1 MKNIRSRSLKEI
13 LKIRNEKINPCLSVS
28 YDQPLKIVKGRGVW
42 LYDDKGIKYLDMV
55 NNVSHVGHCHP
66 KVTQAAIE
74 QMQQLN
80 TNSRYLHD
88 NLAEYSVKLLDTF
101 PKELS
106 VIFLCC
112 TGSEANELA
121 LRLAS
126 AKTSGDQIITVDG
139 AYHGN
144 TQKLIDISPYKHNSK
159 GGNGAPDYVQVVPIP
174 DEYRGRLSNKKHV
187 INAGYEYAQF
197 LDKAIE
203 NIHGNGKILSAFICE
218 SLLGCGGQMP
228 LPEGYLAEAYQKVHA
243 AGGVCIADE
252 VQVGFGRC
260 GTHMWSF
267 EKQNVVPDIVT
278 LGKPIGNGHPLA
290 AVVTTREIADAFN
303 NGMEYFNTFSANPVS
318 CAIGL
323 SVLEVIEDEN
333 LQKNALTIGNYMIQE
348 LRKIKPH
355 CHYMGDVRGTGFYI
369 GVEFVIDK
377 KSKVPAADIVD
388 NVVQLLRDKK
398 ILLSTDGPDHNVLKI
413 KPPMVFNKTHADLF
427 LSSLVDSLKEL
438 DYWIE

>member
-1 MKNIRSRSLKEI
+1 MKNIRSRSTQEI
-13 LKIRNEKINPCLSVS
+13 LKIRNDSINPCLSVS

-42 LYDDKGIKYLDMV
+42 LYDDEGNKFLDMV

-66 KVTQAAIE
+66 KVTQAAID

-106 VIFLCC
+106 VVFLCC

-121 LRLAS
+121 LRLAR
-126 AKTSGDQIITVDG
+126 AKTDGDQIISVDG

-144 TQKLIDISPYKHNSK
+144 TQTLIDISPYKHNSK
-159 GGNGAPDYVQVVPIP
+159 GGKGAPDYVQVVPIP
-174 DEYRGRLSNKKHV
+174 DIYRGSLCSV
-187 INAGYEYAQF
+187 PNAGYEYAQF
-197 LDKAIE
+197 LDQAIE
-203 NIHGNGKILSAFICE
+203 NIQNKGKKLSAFICE

-228 LPEGYLAEAYQKVHA
+228 LPEGYLTEAYQKVHA

-267 EKQNVVPDIVT
+267 EKQNVIPDIVT
-278 LGKPIGNGHPLA
+278 LGKPIGNGHPMA

-303 NGMEYFNTFSANPVS
+303 NGMEYFNTFGANPVS

-323 SVLEVIEDEN
+323 SVLEVIEEEK
-333 LQKNALTIGNYMIQE
+333 LQANAQSIGNYMMEE
-348 LRKIKPH
+348 LQKLTPH
-355 CHYMGDVRGTGFYI
+355 CAYMGDVRGTGFYI
-369 GVEFVIDK
+369 GVEFVKDLT
-377 KSKVPAADIVD
+377 SKQPAADIVD
-388 NVVQLLRDKK
+388 NVVQLMRDKN

-413 KPPMVFNKTHADLF
+413 KPPMVFDKNHADLF
-427 LSSLVDSLKEL
+427 LSFLVDSLKEL
-438 DYWIE
+438 NYWVD